1 MSLQG
6 SGAISL
12 ANLAAEF
19 GDSPPYSMSEYYRGG
34 ALVPASISYTAT
46 ATEGP
51 YYTEPPGTAWMQWIN
66 GDGSEGGANVQW
78 GGVNVH
84 ENVPAGT
91 YSVSV
96 GGYTYYRSY
105 FVKSIRDKFYWD
117 YYAIAR
123 YYYYTAYET
132 VNTGIPGSGQISLN
146 QFYGGRKT

>member
-34 ALVPASISYTAT
+34 ALVPASIPYTAT
-46 ATEGP
+46 TTEGP
-51 YYTEPPGTAWMQWIN
+51 YYTYGSTSWLTWVDAN
-66 GDGSEGGANVQW
+66 GNDTGNSAQW
-78 GGVNVH
+78 GGVSVADNI
-84 ENVPAGT
+84 PAGT
-91 YSVSV
+91 YSVSI
-96 GGYTYYRSY
+96 GGYLYYRSY
-105 FVKSIRDKFYWD
+105 YVSRDSKLYID
-117 YYAIAR
+117 DYAIAR
-123 YYYYTAYET
+123 NSYYTAYET

>member
-34 ALVPASISYTAT
+34 ALVPASIPYTAT

-51 YYTEPPGTAWMQWIN
+51 YYTQGATSWLTWYN
-66 GDGSEGGANVQW
+66 GGETGNSAQW
-78 GGVNVH
+78 GGGSVADNI
-84 ENVPAGT
+84 PAGT
-91 YSVSV
+91 YSISI
-96 GGYTYYRSY
+96 GGYLYYRSY
-105 FVKSIRDKFYWD
+105 YVAHDDKLSLD
-117 YYAIAR
+117 EYAIAR
-123 YYYYTAYET
+123 NSYYTAYET